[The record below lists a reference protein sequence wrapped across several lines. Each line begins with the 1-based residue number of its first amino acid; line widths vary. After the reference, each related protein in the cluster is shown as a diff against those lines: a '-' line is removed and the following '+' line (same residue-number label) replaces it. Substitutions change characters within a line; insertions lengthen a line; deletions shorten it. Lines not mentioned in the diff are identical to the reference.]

1 MTEVI
6 VNAGSCGFTATVVVT
21 KGAEGFR
28 ISISS
33 DCEAVRTWGDHLQ
46 PLSLSEILNPQKVL
60 RFYESVLCHIQHVA
74 CPVPLTVIKAI
85 EVEAGA
91 ATARDVSIHFISQGQ
106 KNLEGEAG
114 DGFGRQKKGNT

>member
-6 VNAGSCGFTATVVVT
+6 VNAGSCGFTATVVVA
-21 KGAEGFR
+21 KGARGFR

-46 PLSLSEILNPQKVL
+46 PLSLSEILNPQKTL

-91 ATARDVSIHFISQGQ
+91 APASDVRIHFVNQGQ
-106 KNLEGEAG
+106 EDLKGEAG
-114 DGFGRQKKGNT
+114 NGFGRAKKGNP